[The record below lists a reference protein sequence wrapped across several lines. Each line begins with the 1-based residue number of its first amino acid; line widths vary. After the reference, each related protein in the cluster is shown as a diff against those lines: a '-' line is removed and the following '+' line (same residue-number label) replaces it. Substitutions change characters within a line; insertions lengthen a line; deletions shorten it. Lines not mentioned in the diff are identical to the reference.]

1 MTQEKEAF
9 LDRWS
14 RMKREQAQET
24 PALPIEKAEK
34 IDREEPAVA
43 LPPVEELKADSDFVP
58 FMNPKV
64 DDATRRS
71 ALKKLFTTDAHF
83 NVPDPFEAYSEDYTQ
98 SEPIPELM
106 LAAINKARDLAI
118 NGPEETKEEEL
129 KAEEEKAEPP
139 KQESEKAPGK
149 QDA

>member
-1 MTQEKEAF
+1 MTQEKKEEAF

-14 RMKREQAQET
+14 RLKREQPQER
-24 PALPIEKAEK
+24 PAAPVEKGLEQEAPAAPL
-34 IDREEPAVA
+34 PAV
-43 LPPVEELKADSDFVP
+43 EDLKPDSDFAP

-64 DDATRRS
+64 DDDTRRS
-71 ALKKLFTTDAHF
+71 ALKKLFSDAHF
-83 NVPDPFEAYSEDYTQ
+83 NVADPFEAYSGDYTK

-118 NGPEETKEEEL
+118 NGLEEA

-139 KQESEKAPGK
+139 TKEPENPAGK

>member
-1 MTQEKEAF
+1 MTEDKEAF
-9 LDRWS
+9 LERWS
-14 RMKREQAQET
+14 RRKLQQAEEQ
-24 PALPIEKAEK
+24 PAPPAVAERK
-34 IDREEPAVA
+34 EEPVVA
-43 LPPVEELKADSDFVP
+43 LPPVEELTPQSDFAP

-64 DDATRRS
+64 DDDTRRS
-71 ALKKLFTTDAHF
+71 ALKKLFSDAHF
-83 NVPDPFEAYSEDYTQ
+83 NVADPFEAYSGDYTK

-118 NGPEETKEEEL
+118 NGLEEA

-139 KQESEKAPGK
+139 TKEPENPAGK